1 MSRMNFEEIIIPKQK
16 YVVFETKHCSHP
28 IEEYIDIRQNLVT
41 DWMPSSGYQFSS
53 NLELVLLHWRP
64 LSDKTN
70 RFVEICIP
78 IENLR

>member
-1 MSRMNFEEIIIPKQK
+1 MSKMGFEEIIIPKQK

-28 IEEYIDIRQNLVT
+28 IEEYINIRQNLVT
-41 DWMPSSGYQFSS
+41 DWMPSSGYQFANSP
-53 NLELVLLHWRP
+53 ELALLHWRP
-64 LSDKTN
+64 IVDKNN